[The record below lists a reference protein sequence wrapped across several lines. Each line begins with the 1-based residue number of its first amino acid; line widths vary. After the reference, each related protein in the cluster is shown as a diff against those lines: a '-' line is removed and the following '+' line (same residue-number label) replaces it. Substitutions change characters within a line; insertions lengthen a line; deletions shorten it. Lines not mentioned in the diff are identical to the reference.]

1 MKNPLSSLYEQILV
15 SEAQNKQDL
24 TNPSQSEVGSLKQ
37 NQDAFGEKP
46 EVVSGPEKASLQK
59 GPSYKISTSSETAP
73 QYSKDGKFKGNAPAK
88 PKASD
93 EPEETE
99 TAESV
104 FPENDE
110 EEKSKEDSKKQNKLE
125 STEEKDT
132 KKNKY
137 IRQHENF
144 TMSAFETLFKKTL
157 IEELENEDEATLAS
171 TPAPEGDL
179 SDDVMSDDEPLE
191 DESSEEE
198 SGESEADL
206 VSDLRELQA
215 KLGSILS
222 KLEGIEEEEEEEEG
236 EEESD
241 EEQSDEDFDAEFS
254 TEEEPS
260 VTKESIDKPKALSD
274 SKGKQLTSKKN
285 KVGKLA
291 PKGGKAYVGK
301 FKNNPNPKNLST
313 KVSKSA
319 EVKSTVK
326 KGDFLK

>member
-1 MKNPLSSLYEQILV
+1 MKNPLSSLYEQILI

-37 NQDAFGEKP
+37 NQDAFGSKP
-46 EVVSGPEKASLQK
+46 QVVSGPEKASIAK
-59 GPSYKISTSSETAP
+59 GPSYKISTSSETAT
-73 QYSKDGKFKGNAPAK
+73 QYSKEGKFKGSAPAK
-88 PKASD
+88 PKSSD

-99 TAESV
+99 TPESA
-104 FPENDE
+104 FPEGDD
-110 EEKSKEDSKKQNKLE
+110 EEKSKEDSKKEKNSE
-125 STEEKDT
+125 SSEEKYT

-171 TPAPEGDL
+171 APEGDL

-198 SGESEADL
+198 SEESEADL
-206 VSDLRELQA
+206 VSDLRELQS
-215 KLGSILS
+215 KLDSILS
-222 KLEGIEEEEEEEEG
+222 KLEGLEEEEED
-236 EEESD
+236 SD
-241 EEQSDEDFDAEFS
+241 EENSDEEYSDEDFDTEFS

-260 VTKESIDKPKALSD
+260 VTKESVDKPKALSD